1 MLNRRSMLS
10 HVLAP
15 AALASGM
22 IAARAASGR
31 SAGPDFV
38 GLDGWLNT
46 PSPLTLAGLR
56 GKVVLVEFGTYT
68 CINWRRTLPYVNRWA
83 REHGPQGLQTIVVHT
98 PEFSFER
105 IRPNVESILPGLGVA
120 YPVALDGDYRT
131 WRAWQNRAWPALY
144 LLDRDG
150 RVRLVREGEGHS
162 AEIEGAIRSLLGLVN
177 ANAPQAEDAD
187 LSRIGTPEMYFGSL
201 HGTPQDGAQRPRTG
215 EAAYTIANPS
225 GPRLNQYDLEGT
237 WARSEEPLVLRSDT
251 GRVRVRFSAAKLH
264 LIAGA
269 PRPAP
274 VRSPGRRRTGA
285 HHRDRT
291 AHALYRSRRRL
302 LSRPPARARLRIPGL
317 ALYSAT
323 FG

>member
-1 MLNRRSMLS
+1 MLA
-10 HVLAP
+10 HFLAP
-15 AALASGM
+15 AALAS
-22 IAARAASGR
+22 ARVGPASA
-31 SAGPDFV
+31 SPAPAEFV

-46 PSPLTLAGLR
+46 PGPVTLAGLR

-83 REHGPQGLQTIVVHT
+83 REYGPQGLELVLIHS

-105 IRPNVESILPGLGVA
+105 IRPNIESILPGLGVT

-144 LLDRDG
+144 LLDREG

-162 AEIEGAIRSLLGLVN
+162 AEIEGAIRNLLGL
-177 ANAPQAEDAD
+177 ANARPPAEDAD
-187 LSRIGTPEMYFGSL
+187 LSRIGTGEMYFGSL
-201 HGTPQDGAQRPRTG
+201 HGTPQDAAQHPRTG
-215 EAAYTIANPS
+215 PAAYTIADTN
-225 GPRLNQYDLEGT
+225 GPRPNEYNLEGA
-237 WARSEEPLVLRSDT
+237 WDRGEEPLVLRSDT
-251 GRVRVRFSAAKLH
+251 GRVRIRFSAAKMH

-274 VRSPGRRRTGA
+274 
-285 HHRDRT
+285 
-291 AHALYRSRRRL
+291 
-302 LSRPPARARLRIPGL
+302 LRIRVDRGPERIIEIGLPTLYTVLDGADYREHVVEIASATPGL
-317 ALYSAT
+317 TLYSAT